1 MSSAVPTNSSTPLRS
16 PEQYDLVALRSMIL
30 LSNVAG
36 GGDASPSDNPL
47 DSPLAD
53 GVVPVPKCEAEQ
65 IFESTNGSKRVL
77 LCMCIGLTALPDEVD
92 GVVVVSDTP
101 PRKLGDTSVGPYN
114 ASKNKKYFK
123 PVTKDLVSELLRR
136 YAVFGTPKA
145 EQMRPKNKVLSVLYT
160 WLQNNPITDPAD
172 VLFLRSEER
181 KFHDS
186 VALAIE
192 ESNNAATQVP
202 AGVIFTS
209 TADLRLIHCL
219 MEVDVKESFLARHN
233 VMTREELD
241 GRNSPERPM
250 TWTEA
255 IAAKFNDPT
264 FTPSS
269 EVLPELHGDYE
280 DEIDLRRSN
289 CPCDVTADQVKSWVA
304 SHKTK
309 LLLLIGRWELSGNG
323 DGQRIE
329 GSASFG
335 MIDTPNHLIF
345 GGDNRS
351 DFLKNERSPLL
362 YFWYMCDKYEI
373 LPQVLSL
380 LPEEMGF
387 STLRGRPST
396 VQELRTV
403 GSSKKQRRQHQLVA
417 ENNRVLGGPLSS
429 LEKVI
434 ESMSR
439 FAAASSSAVTV
450 STSPV
455 ADDRSEFTG
464 GSSSEERTAVDL
476 EIARATAS
484 KAAAEVELTKSLA
497 AKGVLDVKKAGLDL
511 VIQCEDA
518 VASMMEKCNSTPD
531 GSESLK
537 AFYLDRLSAT
547 KLRLLEAEAAYNLL
561 M

>member
-1 MSSAVPTNSSTPLRS
+1 MSSAVPNSAPLR
-16 PEQYDLVALRSMIL
+16 PVEQYDLVALRSMVL
-30 LSNVAG
+30 LSDVAAN
-36 GGDASPSDNPL
+36 DPLLPSDTSP
-47 DSPLAD
+47 DSPVAD
-53 GVVPVPKCEAEQ
+53 AVPVPSKCEAER

-77 LCMCIGLTALPDEVD
+77 LCMCIGLTAPPDEID

-101 PRKLGDTSVGPYN
+101 PRTLGDTSLAPYN

-123 PVTKDLVSELLRR
+123 PVTKDLASELLRR

-145 EQMRPKNKVLSVLYT
+145 QQMRPKNKVLSVLYT
-160 WLQNNPITDPAD
+160 WLLNNPITNPAD

-192 ESNNAATQVP
+192 ESNNAATQIP

-219 MEVDVKESFLARHN
+219 MEADVKASFLARHN
-233 VMTREELD
+233 VMSREELD
-241 GRNSPERPM
+241 ARNSPGRPM

-255 IAAKFNDPT
+255 IASKFNDLA

-280 DEIDLRRSN
+280 ESMELRRSN

-329 GSASFG
+329 GSPDFG
-335 MIDTPNHLIF
+335 VIDSENHLIF

-351 DFLKNERSPLL
+351 DFLKHERSPLL

-380 LPEEMGF
+380 LPEDMGF

-403 GSSKKQRRQHQLVA
+403 GSSKKQRRQQLA
-417 ENNRVLGGPLSS
+417 ENERAVASGPLSS
-429 LEKVI
+429 LEKIVD
-434 ESMSR
+434 SLTR
-439 FAAASSSAVTV
+439 FTTTVV
-450 STSPV
+450 STSPAA

-464 GSSSEERTAVDL
+464 VSSSSEEHSAVNL
-476 EIARATAS
+476 EIA
-484 KAAAEVELTKSLA
+484 KSLA
-497 AKGVLDVKKAGLDL
+497 AKGQLDVKAAGLDL
-511 VIQCEDA
+511 VIKCEDN
-518 VASMMEKCNSTPD
+518 VASMMEKWISTPD
-531 GSESLK
+531 ANVSLK
-537 AFYLDRLSAT
+537 SFYQDRLSAT